1 MVATASV
8 ARGASG
14 MSVRLAIRP
23 PPLTT
28 HGGSSGLRIA
38 LVSPYDYPFP
48 GGVTEHIAFL
58 MEHLERRGH
67 HVQILAP
74 SSASAETLAANHVYR
89 LGSIVRAPYHGSWA
103 RITLSLGL
111 GRKVR
116 AILDRERF
124 DVVHLHEPLLPVLP
138 LTVLM
143 HSRAANVG
151 TFHASW
157 ERSRLYAVGRP
168 LLEHAARRLHGRI
181 AVSEAARHY
190 VDRYFPGDYTIVP
203 NGVDTTCFRP
213 DLAPLPAMAGAGDDA
228 PRVLFVGRLEKRK
241 GLGYLLHAFVTV
253 RRELPLARLFIAGA
267 YGEPEQQ
274 HYKQLAHDLGLEGV
288 VFLGRLS
295 RSDLARAYASADV
308 FCAPSIA
315 GESFGIVLIEAM
327 AAGAPVVCSD
337 IDGYREV
344 ARHNTDAVLVP
355 PRDPDALAAALVR
368 LLRDG
373 ALRTQLSEA
382 GLRRAAEFDWAS
394 VTARVEAFYLE
405 TVAVAAGAADTHRTV
420 TDPLPA
426 ATRGAT
432 RPEHGSP

>member
-1 MVATASV
+1 MVATPPA
-8 ARGASG
+8 APGA
-14 MSVRLAIRP
+14 
-23 PPLTT
+23 
-28 HGGSSGLRIA
+28 SGLRIA

-67 HVQILAP
+67 HVRILAP

-103 RITLSLGL
+103 RITLSVGL

-143 HSRAANVG
+143 RSRAANVG

-168 LLEHAARRLHGRI
+168 ALELAARRLHERI
-181 AVSEAARHY
+181 AVSDAARHY

-203 NGVDTTCFRP
+203 NGVDTTFFRP
-213 DLAPLPAMAGAGDDA
+213 DLTPLPAMMGAGDDA

-241 GLGYLLHAFVTV
+241 GLDYLLRAFVTV
-253 RRELPLARLFIAGA
+253 RRELPVARLFVAGA
-267 YGEPEQQ
+267 YGEDDRRRYARRAAE
-274 HYKQLAHDLGLEGV
+274 LGLEGV
-288 VFLGRLS
+288 VFLGPLS
-295 RSDLARAYASADV
+295 RADLARAYASSDV

-327 AAGAPVVCSD
+327 AAGRPVVCSD

-344 ARHNTDAVLVP
+344 ARHGKDAVLVP
-355 PRDPDALAAALVR
+355 PKDPDALAAALTR
-368 LLRDG
+368 LLRDP
-373 ALRTQLSEA
+373 ALRRQLSEA
-382 GLRRAAEFDWAS
+382 GRHRAAEFDWAS
-394 VTARVEAFYLE
+394 VTARVEARYLRA
-405 TVAVAAGAADTHRTV
+405 VAVAAAWSSQTHDQVTRGSV
-420 TDPLPA
+420 TDPPPA
-426 ATRGAT
+426 ATRAAT
-432 RPEHGSP
+432 QATHPVL